1 MKTALERRPIVVA
14 VVGPTASGKSSLG
27 LGLATAFGGE
37 VVNCDS
43 TAVYRGF
50 DIGTDKLSRAE
61 RRGIPHHLIDIADP
75 TDVYTAAR
83 FAADAA
89 AAIRDIHARGRLPI
103 LVGGTGLYYRAL
115 VRGLFP
121 GPGADDALRAR
132 LARLAERRGA
142 GRLHRILARV
152 DPAAAA
158 RIMPADRKKVI
169 RALEVF
175 FLTGTPL
182 SSHLDATVSPIS
194 DCEVFT
200 VALALPPELTAARV
214 ARRVDQQFE
223 RGIVGE
229 VRALL
234 AAGVPREAR
243 PFGGLV
249 YRQVMELLRGV
260 RGEAETRALIVT
272 ANRQYARRQLIWFRK
287 EPNLR
292 WFAGPGEDPDAASQV
307 VAACAAAVLRSGRDR
322 EERGNK

>member
-1 MKTALERRPIVVA
+1 MGAAPVAQRPLVLA

-27 LGLATAFGGE
+27 LALAAAFGGE
-37 VVNCDS
+37 VINCDS

-50 DIGTDKLSRAE
+50 NIGTDKLPPGE
-61 RRGIPHHLIDIADP
+61 RRGIPHHLIDVADP
-75 TDVYTAAR
+75 TENYTAAR

-89 AAIRDIHARGRLPI
+89 AIIRDIHARGCLPI
-103 LVGGTGLYYRAL
+103 VVGGTGLYYRAL

-132 LARLAERRGA
+132 LMRVAERRGD
-142 GRLHRILARV
+142 GRLHRMLGRV

-169 RALEVF
+169 RALEVYL
-175 FLTGTPL
+175 LTGRPL
-182 SSHLDATVSPIS
+182 SSHLGSTVSRIA

-214 ARRVDQQFE
+214 AQRVDQQFTS
-223 RGIVGE
+223 GIVGE

-234 AAGVPREAR
+234 AAGVPPEAR

-249 YRQVMELLRGV
+249 YRQVMELLQGV
-260 RGEAETRALIVT
+260 RDEAATRALIVT

-292 WFAGPGEDPDAASQV
+292 WFVGPGEDPGAAGQV
-307 VAACAAAVLRSGRDR
+307 MAACAAAVEQNSERLRGT
-322 EERGNK
+322 N

>member
-1 MKTALERRPIVVA
+1 VGADPLKRRPLVLG
-14 VVGPTASGKSSLG
+14 VVGPTAAGKSSLG
-27 LGLATAFGGE
+27 LALAAAFGGE
-37 VVNCDS
+37 VINCDS

-50 DIGTDKLSRAE
+50 DIGTDKLSDEE
-61 RRGIPHHLIDIADP
+61 RRGIPHHLIDVADP
-75 TDVYTAAR
+75 TEVYTAAR

-89 AAIRDIHARGRLPI
+89 AVIRDVHARGRLPI

-132 LARLAERRGA
+132 LTRLAERRGP
-142 GRLHRILARV
+142 GRLHRILAGV
-152 DPAAAA
+152 DPVAAA

-169 RALEVF
+169 RALEVY
-175 FLTGTPL
+175 FLTGKPL
-182 SSHLDATVSPIS
+182 SGHLDATVSPIA
-194 DCEVFT
+194 DCEVFA

-214 ARRVDQQFE
+214 ARRVEQQFE

-260 RGEAETRALIVT
+260 RNEGETRALIVT

-292 WFAGPGEDPDAASQV
+292 WFAGPGEDQDVAGQV
-307 VAACAAAVLRSGRDR
+307 MAACAAAVEQYSTRL
-322 EERGNK
+322 RGNN